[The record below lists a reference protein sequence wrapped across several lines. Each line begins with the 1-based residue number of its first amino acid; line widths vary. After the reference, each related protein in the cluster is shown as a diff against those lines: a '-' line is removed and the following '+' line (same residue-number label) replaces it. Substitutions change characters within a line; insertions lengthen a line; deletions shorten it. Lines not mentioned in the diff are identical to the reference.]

1 MKIEDKLKLLQTEI
15 QQQINAFDKRQIRN
29 RRIAMT
35 YKVFSVMLAS
45 ATTVLLGIQID
56 AGWAGTLKNI
66 ALVLSAMLTVISAV
80 EAFFD
85 NRALW
90 IRQFVTL
97 MRLMDLKRDVA
108 YYVAGTSSEELDI
121 ASLDKFKEHF
131 DNIIQENIKEWIQ
144 IRGGTQPSTQRPSSV
159 SS

>member
-1 MKIEDKLKLLQTEI
+1 MKIEDKLKLLQNEI
-15 QQQINAFDKRQIRN
+15 QQQINAFDMRQIRN

-35 YKVFSVMLAS
+35 FKIFSVMLAS
-45 ATTVLLGIQID
+45 ATTVLLGIQIE
-56 AGWAGTLKNI
+56 AGWAGVFKNI
-66 ALVLSAMLTVISAV
+66 ALVLSALLTVISAV

-85 NRALW
+85 NRSLW

-97 MRLMDLKRDVA
+97 MRLHDLKRDVA
-108 YYVAGTSSEELDI
+108 YYVAGTTSEELDI
-121 ASLDKFKEHF
+121 AKLDNFKEHF

-144 IRGGTQPSTQRPSSV
+144 IRGGTQPTTQRPSSV